1 MDRTKLAALGTSAL
15 LSYGF
20 VSNVSYV
27 TCLIAAWIVFGKQTV
42 RRPKPKLP
50 A

>member
-27 TCLIAAWIVFGKQTV
+27 TCLIAAWVVFGKQTV
-42 RRPKPKLP
+42 TTPSTALV
-50 A
+50 